1 MLEDHSETLPTRE
14 PAAKLP
20 FVPHSLH
27 FPLWTL
33 INTMASTQVR
43 TCCNLLL
50 FSACM
55 LFVPTPLIGQ
65 DAHGAEVTMIQ
76 DGRLAYTS
84 NCSGCHGADGSGT
97 EHAPGWPT
105 IRTCADVPLTDCT
118 APSRLGSLPPACLR
132 SPVCRPTISTRSR
145 CTCTRLTLQ
154 RRMRP
159 WPAMPRWERS
169 SSGERVS
176 AEPVIWFMAW
186 DHRSVLTCRMQGAE

>member
-1 MLEDHSETLPTRE
+1 MLEDRSETLPTRE

-27 FPLWTL
+27 FHLWTL

-55 LFVPTPLIGQ
+55 LFVPTPLTGQ
-65 DAHGAEVTMIQ
+65 DAHAAEVTMIQ

-97 EHAPGWPT
+97 EHAPRLANNPDLRGRPIDRLHST
-105 IRTCADVPLTDCT
+105 IAAGFPASGMPPFAGLPAHDLD
-118 APSRLGSLPPACLR
+118 AP
-132 SPVCRPTISTRSR
+132 
-145 CTCTRLTLQ
+145 CTRLTLQ